1 MAKKKKVEFESKLKD
16 YLKKKGMSYREFQR
30 LTGIDYTLLCRIYNG
45 KRKVTSNNARII
57 VRATGGAVGYEDL
70 LEQ

>member
-1 MAKKKKVEFESKLKD
+1 
-16 YLKKKGMSYREFQR
+16 MSYREFQR
-30 LTGIDYTLLCRIYNG
+30 LTGIDYTLLCRICNG